1 MTNAQTLWLN
11 ASFEVPHL
19 SAIVFIVYALIRLG
33 FLSLTGILCTTPFI
47 GSILYRDNCVF

>member
-11 ASFEVPHL
+11 ASVEVPHL

-33 FLSLTGILCTTPFI
+33 FLSLSGILCTTPFI
-47 GSILYRDNCVF
+47 GSILYRDNSVF